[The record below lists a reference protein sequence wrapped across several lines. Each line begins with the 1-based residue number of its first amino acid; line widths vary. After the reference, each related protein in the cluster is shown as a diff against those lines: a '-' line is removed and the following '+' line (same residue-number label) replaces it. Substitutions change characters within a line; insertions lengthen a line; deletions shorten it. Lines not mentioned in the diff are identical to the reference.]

1 MAGKRFLY
9 APAHS
14 GNEQQASLTMPPDQP
29 AYEESKLT
37 ALLAQDSEYAFQLLF
52 DRYRNAI
59 YRLALRYIK
68 SPILAQE
75 IVQDVFLKLWFE
87 RKNLHIGKP
96 IEPWLFRV
104 AKNHI
109 INHLEKLSREWKALH
124 HIARNDESAAQN
136 IYDQLQDAQYQKLLR
151 EAIGT
156 LPQKQKQVFELAR
169 HHNLSYLEI
178 AEKLQISSLT
188 VKTHMSRALQHIRNF
203 FQQEGIV
210 FLLCLLAVT
219 FF

>member
-1 MAGKRFLY
+1 M
-9 APAHS
+9 
-14 GNEQQASLTMPPDQP
+14 QPDQP

-52 DRYRNAI
+52 DRYRNPI
-59 YRLALRYIK
+59 YRLALRYLK

-87 RKNLHIGKP
+87 RKNLHTNKP

-109 INHLEKLSREWKALH
+109 INHLEKLSREWSALH
-124 HIARNDESAAQN
+124 HIERSTESAAQN
-136 IYDQLQDAQYQKLLR
+136 IYDHLQDAHYQKLLR
-151 EAIGT
+151 EAIVT
-156 LPQKQKQVFELAR
+156 LPEKQRQVFELAR
-169 HHNLSYLEI
+169 HHNLSYLQI

-188 VKTHMSRALQHIRNF
+188 VKTHMSRALQHIRGF
-203 FQQEGIV
+203 FNQEGII
-210 FLLCLLAVT
+210 FLLCLLSAT